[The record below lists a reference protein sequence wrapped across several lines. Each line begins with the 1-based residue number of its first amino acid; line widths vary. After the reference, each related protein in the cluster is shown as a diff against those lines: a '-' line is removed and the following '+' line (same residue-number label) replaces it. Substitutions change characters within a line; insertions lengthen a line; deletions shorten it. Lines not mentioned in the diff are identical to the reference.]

1 MDANHRAKSDVLDL
15 MRRLGM
21 QDRIDEAAATLPEVV
36 DLRRDADLLARLGL
50 GPDALVD
57 RLGGSL

>member
-1 MDANHRAKSDVLDL
+1 VDAHHRAKSDVLDL

-21 QDRIDEAAATLPEVV
+21 DDRIAEAAATLPEVI

-50 GPDALVD
+50 GPDTLVD